1 MATQNIVD
9 VTTKINMEVN
19 DSELKSANNNFHK
32 LIEQFTQI
40 AKMDLG
46 LDQFDYLKTTRTEMD
61 ELIKKSKELEKSNND
76 ARKALM
82 KQAKQA
88 GGEVGYS
95 PQANALLDQNTRLRS
110 LETLRKE
117 IASIPTDIDL
127 NKQLNQVN
135 ELNNKVKILVEEL
148 LGIENFDFLESSVR
162 KSGQILEVLEQ
173 VEDMLNYTSQ
183 RMNKTSNSG
192 AKEELKEQFKLLKSI
207 KPLMDEVSKLQ
218 ENINKT
224 SGNLSTVRNIT
235 DNTAKEYADAVK
247 ANQERQK
254 LNRSDYHKQMR
265 KLPKEIKELPNVTN
279 KDKDYQSVKTQ
290 LVASARKALSE
301 KYRESFKDSYSGD
314 ALLSKANTTASRDIS
329 DKLETWIAARENNG
343 TEVSIAHIKEYIF
356 SLLNDLSKKQNL
368 VNTNK
373 VSLGDSSLE
382 LSPIPTVNLENGGY
396 IPSYYK
402 KTQYIKEI
410 GSKGQE
416 VERPYE
422 TYLPQTSVKLSGL
435 KSLTAMGDLVGKD
448 QNNRGLFGIN
458 QELEKI
464 KAGQVGA
471 SAEDVAKSEQ
481 VINNVINEISNLAK
495 IASGKIEEYSS
506 NIDNLTDAQQHELEV
521 YQKFISQLSSSYHEG
536 GILYDRVRQQAGLK
550 SQTPT
555 DFEYFGSD
563 TALPHNDANTG
574 MGQLNTMGTEARE
587 QKAFKDERKE
597 EAKVKTAFTGKDVVQ
612 YGKDFAAL
620 MASLYSD
627 EFRQGFEEALKN
639 GKGAEYIGNIRAN
652 ILASLDKDLDSNHDP
667 REISVGLGYG
677 EGAYGAGGIYTDKS
691 GRARIAL
698 EDRDNPENIYAEE
711 MSLREQVD
719 EDLVEEDEAIK
730 REISDLSDSQ
740 KAIVILNDALE
751 RLKGSLDGYTDE
763 IDRIKG
769 KNDSVLSSIVGIRD
783 NSPKDIPQAINMSAN
798 GLSNYVTEGQVI
810 YRATEQYAA
819 DSGISFDDAWNQNIA
834 EYDDEMHVKIENS
847 FKLRQAID
855 NMLSTTISEFKNK
868 IASIKKPVDSDM
880 TGLIADA
887 QELDDGNFINVYS
900 LFLEQRN
907 RYADEMAQWDKAASS
922 HKKKPFNKQQYNIRK
937 QFVESVDSSFEAL
950 TSGFSESVGTINDKE
965 LNGILQ
971 NLEYFKKDAAS
982 FAEFLKKFY
991 GETYIVG
998 GRSFNTAVTEEH
1010 DQQYKEP
1017 RYYGNPSGGDRTPK
1031 ERFFDNRGYNYLANY
1046 GASTLE
1052 EALPRA
1058 YQRLEEKTS
1067 LLTDENI
1074 QEEKQ
1079 RATDILTKYSEEKAV
1094 LESFIKEM
1102 EEKYSAFLKE
1112 TKSGKNISW
1121 NSAFETVKSDADED
1135 ITSLRDAKR
1144 IIKITQ
1150 QKYKDALT
1158 KDGSVDWNKV
1168 NNDTAYLATIPYDT
1182 LKDDKYL
1189 YEKAV
1194 ARVNSYNPA
1203 HEKELRDQRN
1213 QMGQDRRAYIDAKRD
1228 LSALNKSKEVQE
1240 AQDILSELGQSE
1252 QSLTTEIAN
1261 IKRQIEYMEQL
1272 AEVRKQRVTTQE
1284 EIAQTEKDEQEHI
1297 KVENENI
1304 KTESEKIVE
1313 ANKEQAQVIT
1323 QATEEVKQAE
1333 QKLQENIVEASSQVS
1348 DNALPSTTE
1357 ITEATVVTENADA
1370 NLQNNEAIIQGN
1382 NVLEQHVTDV
1392 NNAIEAEQN
1401 KLTISEQL
1409 TKQLKA
1415 ELEALEALN
1424 KGFAEH
1430 GDVVNN
1436 ATTAESNKK
1445 KSSKQKAEQYQNESE
1460 LPFGLSDNYDENQ
1473 KQAQQ
1478 ELNEQMR
1485 NEAIAEMRRPDY
1497 QTKLDRGTASQ
1508 IGDILEQDPAYQRD
1522 VLNERDAFSQYQK
1535 YLQEQI
1541 KLVEQSEKIQ
1551 ALKIQNQ
1558 QRINELSGLTNKSA
1572 QEEIE
1577 KLQQQNNLYD
1587 QQLADINKLYD
1598 AASLSKK
1605 YTGLLDAVKGQGADG
1620 KILNSFSAARLKQ
1633 INETGERN
1641 AEEAIISGRISAQQ
1655 QIQENSLKQQ
1665 NSLVSS
1671 YLSNYEKMA
1680 QLLVNIINLQE
1691 KGEILE
1697 GNALA
1702 ENQAQLEKAQ
1712 QQYDA
1717 EERNLEVFNE
1727 EALTLN
1733 NMTLTAE
1740 NLARIRERTA
1750 QIDAESQATIAINS
1764 AKNTTLADKTQGKE
1778 AKNNI
1783 NQYLSAFRR
1792 NNAIE
1797 QQIARTNK
1805 AMEGQTGSALANSKQ
1820 IVTALQEQQIALNNI
1835 INGYDREHGILNG
1848 IQLTDEQRV
1857 SLNRDIDSLQA
1868 SQAAK
1873 INTINGLQAK
1883 QVGFLDKLASGF
1895 KQQLTYLIDMSLA
1908 YQAVGKVR
1916 QIIQQI
1922 ITQTQELDSS
1932 IVDIQIATG
1941 MTREETR
1948 ALLLDYTAMA
1958 DKLGRSTKDIANA
1971 ANDWLRAGY
1980 EGAEAAKLTEASMV
1994 LSTLG
1999 MIESSE
2005 ATTYLISTLKGWKL
2019 SAEEVIGVV
2028 DRLSAVDMSAAI
2040 SAGDLA
2046 LAMSRANNSARLA
2059 GADMNKFIGYVTT
2072 VADVTQKSAESVGE
2086 SFKTIFSR
2094 FGNVKAGKFVASQEE
2109 MNLPDYDEAE
2119 FENLNDIETVLDS
2132 IGIKIRDNYS
2142 TWRDI
2147 DDILA
2152 EIGKKWNTWDTTTQN
2167 AIATAVAGTRQR
2179 ENVLTLFSNWE
2190 DVSKYAEIA
2199 ENAYGTATKKME
2211 AYSDSIDAA
2220 KNRLSAALEKIILDL
2235 NNFEVIKDFYNV
2247 MTFIVTN
2254 LKTLI
2259 PILTGYI
2266 AITRADSLA
2275 QSFGGVAEKIAS
2287 RFMNLGLS
2295 GSTAQSNGQAAVG
2308 IFGNMRKN
2316 IGENLTQGYLMAQ
2329 EQAYAQS
2336 LSRYTM
2342 SLNDREAQSVRTLQS
2357 EILSMEATDKKII
2370 AEQLLANTY
2379 NEEALASLTED
2390 QQRRIATILYT
2401 QVVDQNTANILRQIA
2416 LGGNLTEAQ
2425 LAEIDA
2431 RGGVTRLLYEEMN
2444 NITKNNNIRKQMS
2457 NNLQS
2462 SLNTNK
2468 SSVLSATLAGVGSLG
2483 GGLLGGR
2490 IGNNIAN
2497 AYGLSGTGQVALMT
2511 GGSLLGSFGLKAL
2524 GAGAGTLLGGGTASA
2539 ASSAALAAVGM
2550 TNPAGWFAIGAAIVG
2565 LVIAGIK
2572 SAAKK
2577 KEQEI
2582 ANAAQEAFLEAS
2594 ETYNNDKNMLAS
2606 VKKYDE
2612 LAKGVN
2618 EFGENISLTEEDYST
2633 FIELTNKLAE
2643 QFPDLITYTDEAEN
2657 KFIGLGGSIGGVTE
2671 AVEALIKAE
2680 QKDADQKL
2688 LKSEL
2693 LKNQQDEYN
2702 KESSSYIQQL
2712 NALRT
2717 LKDNKDI
2724 INNVTTNNA
2733 VLDFGLG
2740 NLDEDTRKRY
2750 RQAEKALKQSG
2761 IKYEYNNPQ
2770 FSANFTYKFD
2780 EAQIDAAIE
2789 KTEKALFEI
2798 QGQYIDTY
2806 MAMLRQN
2813 KGKDE
2818 TGAIIDTA
2826 SILEGMSNN
2835 EISILTQAIKGAGL
2849 DFSSETIANDVA
2861 EIALHTSEIL
2871 GKMPEEATEIA
2882 RKKQEDYAT
2891 IGAYDDAQRKLA
2903 NLVAKE
2909 LTVGSDGLFNSV
2921 DRSLITNTYGLR
2933 IRKDGNDDEGYHEY
2947 IAPNDNLFQQLL
2959 RETNYGYGVSGYRD
2973 YMKNLSFS
2981 DAKILKDLND
2991 SGILQYL
2998 DNTDDWTRL
3007 ILNERGYGDDIYS
3020 KRSYYNDQREQNK
3033 AFKEAFANDMN
3044 GYIDSSKPTVLGN
3057 LSDNDINKMYGKYGL
3072 QIAKAIKNS
3081 RDEIEK
3087 AIKDGVNGEELQELY
3102 NSEIEKI
3109 FASSDLLESNA
3120 NIEVIKQTLADTF
3133 ADVDLGTEGL
3143 ISSFAELKEV
3153 LDSVYE
3159 SLDRLKSAQEEQAA
3173 TGQLSVETVL
3183 SLLAADESYLSVL
3196 QAENGVITLVNGAEE
3211 IMAANKLAAAQAGMA
3226 EMRASM
3232 LKEAAQIQET
3242 LTTNELTESTDAE
3255 VQSSINAINAS
3266 DTLSTAMIK
3275 ETKAALE
3282 AAKGHIE
3289 LNNARNGNGN
3299 MAAIE
3304 KLEANVESI
3313 VNSVGA
3319 VATDVSKIST
3329 TSRKLNES
3337 DIESLK
3343 HRWEQLTG
3351 VSAEDAF
3358 STTYIYEDSSG
3369 RTITSDKPI
3378 DINRYTL
3385 VDQKT
3390 IINDGYNLIGNDG
3403 KNFKWGT
3410 QGYIPTLDNLMNS
3423 TTLTNPTNFWSDY
3436 KHDSSNKGSS
3446 GKETTPD
3453 EILKAIE
3460 SAINKEYEA
3469 MIAWDKTLLTGVE
3482 HETEYFT
3489 KMRGVLEREKE
3500 YYASLIES
3508 GTLTEKERLETEQK
3522 LIEAEVKLRN
3532 LDDEEIKDKIKI
3544 LELQNADKKV
3554 IVEQYR
3560 TLVKTADTL
3569 EECLE
3574 YQKQLYEAMRDEVNT
3589 RLQIA
3594 EAQEKSAKDTLQYY
3608 EELEQ
3613 LSAQRL
3619 VTAKDAYEY
3628 MTDPNAS
3635 GNSWLDAQKEILEAN
3650 TTKWWEYQ
3658 KQIESGS
3665 LSDEDIAKLRGLQK
3679 ELHDNSEEVREGMG
3693 YNSSANG
3700 TGFNDNTNGE
3710 AGTEKNRLEN
3720 EQDKKA
3726 VREQNRTI
3734 IENTIKMYENQNVAN
3749 RLIDEQLQKLYL
3761 LAQNDDQKID
3771 ILKRISDNLKQQYQV
3786 QKSMHD
3792 LFKNI
3797 DEWELDYLNPY
3808 LNTER
3813 YNWVTDDIKSQLQS
3827 IQDSAYEEYARLWN
3841 EVYNDNIAAGATPE
3855 EAATQAYADSDVQGA
3870 FNDFVEAYQAY
3881 GDLIVRIVED
3891 KLNHIQWHIEK
3902 LNKEKPD
3909 VWGSYDL
3916 IGEFANQEISLNQKK
3931 LDELKEALKDT
3942 SHLTDEQIKNLV
3954 DEYND
3959 AYKEIHAI
3967 KVREL
3972 EDQIEYQDRIYNAA
3986 VNEINRYIDDLE
3998 KQKDAAVDA
4007 YDKELEKL
4015 KDKEDAIA
4023 RTNKLIQLQNNLLNS
4038 QKEKE
4043 RVFRQGV
4050 GWVYETPR
4058 DKIKKAQKDL
4068 DDFNLQ
4074 DNIDDLEAAKNK
4086 ELELLDEAIKGW
4098 QLYLEMLAYQYGEY
4112 DRLQEQQL
4120 LREYFGVKSNEEVQK
4135 IITDDM
4141 VTFNKNY
4148 KNNMENFITDLD
4160 ILFGKFVSV
4169 FETLLEKITGLQFNL
4184 LEEQTKVFD
4193 LLDINDYLIG
4203 NEVQDLADYF
4213 RNPPKQQAKLIKK
4226 LEADPIYDIILN
4238 DAAIEKNSQAA
4249 GNKASKYWTT
4259 VTNADG
4265 EKISRLDLSG
4275 LMAEDI
4281 KNGNWVAALE
4291 HSILRT
4297 SAVLTEGHDLNALG
4311 WRSNKEVFI
4320 DAMKDAGY
4328 YQAVIDA
4335 FDKIYNEDKVWENA
4349 NLMNVFSQ
4357 LEQGNGVASELNQ
4370 GLITVMAMLG
4380 TGNELSEEQIAQ
4392 IGEAIAGLNML
4403 SGEYD
4408 STSDIY
4414 NQYIS
4419 SRLAALNADTNETG
4433 SFYDALM
4440 NLNGIGNNQEMKD
4453 YMNLIDAEYQATGG
4467 KGSLFMNEHIDY
4479 SALLNQAL
4487 DNNDYLT
4494 ALRAGI
4500 VRDKKIEEKNIDL
4513 RANGWDTTKDT
4524 LLNAL
4529 SKNGLSE
4536 AQLKTVNQ
4544 NLNDIDTTYKNASA
4558 INNYLQS
4565 TGNNYLSQNAGLL
4578 SGLALTLPNEIGYD
4592 FAQMIGTS
4600 ISNADLLSNGIS
4612 YSTNEAGQIII
4623 SNASENADAVN
4634 ATLGELQNSFTSDI
4648 QDQISKDATYYDQV
4662 IELLKA
4668 SNATKDEIRAF
4679 NNSYVSSGGTFTG
4692 SSYGDSGYDGS
4703 DSSSSRTWTSTY
4715 TRVDSS
4721 GNTNTATGS
4730 YNGSISASDA
4740 IAQAKSDWAA
4750 ANARNDPQGMAQA
4763 HANAEAARASMGYS
4777 TDDSGLN
4784 PTPLGSHAL
4793 GIETGPVTYT
4803 GLGMLH
4809 GTPSSPEY
4817 VLNSD
4822 QAYNIL
4828 RYISTNKP
4836 QDNIETNNNNNTS
4849 TTQYVVEGDIV
4860 LEGVN
4865 DPAEFWNS
4873 VTTAMG
4879 TRWNVTKNNRIK

>member
-1 MATQNIVD
+1 MAENKKLNIETTVD
-9 VTTKINMEVN
+9 IKTNEADLTNLKKQIEGLAHTTLNIQGFDILKANVTE
-19 DSELKSANNNFHK
+19 
-32 LIEQFTQI
+32 IESVIQKVT
-40 AKMDLG
+40 
-46 LDQFDYLKTTRTEMD
+46 
-61 ELIKKSKELEKSNND
+61 KELH
-76 ARKALM
+76 
-82 KQAKQA
+82 
-88 GGEVGYS
+88 
-95 PQANALLDQNTRLRS
+95 T
-110 LETLRKE
+110 LE
-117 IASIPTDIDL
+117 
-127 NKQLNQVN
+127 
-135 ELNNKVKILVEEL
+135 EE
-148 LGIENFDFLESSVR
+148 
-162 KSGQILEVLEQ
+162 
-173 VEDMLNYTSQ
+173 
-183 RMNKTSNSG
+183 
-192 AKEELKEQFKLLKSI
+192 
-207 KPLMDEVSKLQ
+207 
-218 ENINKT
+218 
-224 SGNLSTVRNIT
+224 
-235 DNTAKEYADAVK
+235 
-247 ANQERQK
+247 
-254 LNRSDYHKQMR
+254 
-265 KLPKEIKELPNVTN
+265 
-279 KDKDYQSVKTQ
+279 
-290 LVASARKALSE
+290 
-301 KYRESFKDSYSGD
+301 
-314 ALLSKANTTASRDIS
+314 
-329 DKLETWIAARENNG
+329 
-343 TEVSIAHIKEYIF
+343 
-356 SLLNDLSKKQNL
+356 
-368 VNTNK
+368 
-373 VSLGDSSLE
+373 
-382 LSPIPTVNLENGGY
+382 
-396 IPSYYK
+396 
-402 KTQYIKEI
+402 
-410 GSKGQE
+410 
-416 VERPYE
+416 
-422 TYLPQTSVKLSGL
+422 
-435 KSLTAMGDLVGKD
+435 
-448 QNNRGLFGIN
+448 
-458 QELEKI
+458 
-464 KAGQVGA
+464 
-471 SAEDVAKSEQ
+471 
-481 VINNVINEISNLAK
+481 
-495 IASGKIEEYSS
+495 
-506 NIDNLTDAQQHELEV
+506 
-521 YQKFISQLSSSYHEG
+521 ISQLSMISGKTSKTYDAQVDKYMNLKSLNDSITSARALMSKSSQNTTGSKKSNSKKAPVNKYYDSSVMDWDEFSHTGKAEGFISGPNKRQGGTLRSQVKSTIAKINGARRDAKQAYLTADEENDIYLTLRAENEMRSRIKALPKAKPIDASKPYIKRSDFGSFAQGTEFVPSSYVNKSTGERLPIASYKYMSADLKNPDNIAGVGKDLSNKSFFQLNEIYSKLEADGSQAAKELMEKITTTIITALRNTDLSDVREG
-536 GILYDRVRQQAGLK
+536 AKNSFMGKEFLGQEALAEGAVPAYRRTGSLAKELQHRFESIAEPIDNFNAGITRDKSSGEYRDERARIDDTKVSRFLREEQIKQEREESKRIREKAELSDGEINEYKARSKEMIESVLKQIQSIIEFEGSSPDTEKAKDLANTFLRQASDVLRGSTAETSGYRMSGEYSMNASGELVHQSDYAEITEQDLKYTELIDTAEKSLLESRKQYYQAILDGILNLRDKTSELVNKEAYGEIASNLEKQIAHLSSPSDKTIQQNL
-550 SQTPT
+550 
-555 DFEYFGSD
+555 
-563 TALPHNDANTG
+563 
-574 MGQLNTMGTEARE
+574 
-587 QKAFKDERKE
+587 E
-597 EAKVKTAFTGKDVVQ
+597 EA
-612 YGKDFAAL
+612 
-620 MASLYSD
+620 
-627 EFRQGFEEALKN
+627 
-639 GKGAEYIGNIRAN
+639 GNRIAN
-652 ILASLDKDLDSNHDP
+652 ILTRAKVHDVSVERYASLTGRDFEEVQKQSFGFDKIEGGKGTAEEWDKVNKVIDSYSTSKTARERFDNALKGNLENLDKALEAFFSVRDDEIQEVYNQVAQLKNNPDLMYELKAIVANQVLEAGADSINSN
-667 REISVGLGYG
+667 EKGNIFSTISPKVLGEQGVPAYSTLPPKDRFIG
-677 EGAYGAGGIYTDKS
+677 IHQGQYILGAYGA
-691 GRARIAL
+691 
-698 EDRDNPENIYAEE
+698 
-711 MSLREQVD
+711 
-719 EDLVEEDEAIK
+719 
-730 REISDLSDSQ
+730 
-740 KAIVILNDALE
+740 
-751 RLKGSLDGYTDE
+751 
-763 IDRIKG
+763 
-769 KNDSVLSSIVGIRD
+769 KN
-783 NSPKDIPQAINMSAN
+783 N
-798 GLSNYVTEGQVI
+798 
-810 YRATEQYAA
+810 
-819 DSGISFDDAWNQNIA
+819 
-834 EYDDEMHVKIENS
+834 
-847 FKLRQAID
+847 
-855 NMLSTTISEFKNK
+855 
-868 IASIKKPVDSDM
+868 
-880 TGLIADA
+880 
-887 QELDDGNFINVYS
+887 
-900 LFLEQRN
+900 
-907 RYADEMAQWDKAASS
+907 
-922 HKKKPFNKQQYNIRK
+922 
-937 QFVESVDSSFEAL
+937 
-950 TSGFSESVGTINDKE
+950 
-965 LNGILQ
+965 
-971 NLEYFKKDAAS
+971 
-982 FAEFLKKFY
+982 
-991 GETYIVG
+991 
-998 GRSFNTAVTEEH
+998 
-1010 DQQYKEP
+1010 
-1017 RYYGNPSGGDRTPK
+1017 
-1031 ERFFDNRGYNYLANY
+1031 
-1046 GASTLE
+1046 E
-1052 EALPRA
+1052 EAL
-1058 YQRLEEKTS
+1058 EEINSRIVK
-1067 LLTDENI
+1067 
-1074 QEEKQ
+1074 
-1079 RATDILTKYSEEKAV
+1079 
-1094 LESFIKEM
+1094 IKE
-1102 EEKYSAFLKE
+1102 
-1112 TKSGKNISW
+1112 
-1121 NSAFETVKSDADED
+1121 
-1135 ITSLRDAKR
+1135 R
-1144 IIKITQ
+1144 Q
-1150 QKYKDALT
+1150 
-1158 KDGSVDWNKV
+1158 
-1168 NNDTAYLATIPYDT
+1168 
-1182 LKDDKYL
+1182 
-1189 YEKAV
+1189 AV
-1194 ARVNSYNPA
+1194 A
-1203 HEKELRDQRN
+1203 D
-1213 QMGQDRRAYIDAKRD
+1213 D
-1228 LSALNKSKEVQE
+1228 
-1240 AQDILSELGQSE
+1240 
-1252 QSLTTEIAN
+1252 
-1261 IKRQIEYMEQL
+1261 
-1272 AEVRKQRVTTQE
+1272 
-1284 EIAQTEKDEQEHI
+1284 
-1297 KVENENI
+1297 
-1304 KTESEKIVE
+1304 KIVE
-1313 ANKEQAQVIT
+1313 AQETYYRILEEYNSRTTKTGTRIDWQSGLDEAHDYSPQKIADDKKAFEKAKRILKDNIDFQASNQELALLESDKKLVESAIVQQKQIYTTAGSSDDKQIQLEVKKQEVQQKEKELVQEKEQAIEAAKEKVEEIKTQV
-1323 QATEEVKQAE
+1323 E
-1333 QKLQENIVEASSQVS
+1333 QENPIDIPDKEVVLTYSPEQTNDLENNTKALENHIVDMNGAVEAEKS
-1348 DNALPSTTE
+1348 
-1357 ITEATVVTENADA
+1357 
-1370 NLQNNEAIIQGN
+1370 
-1382 NVLEQHVTDV
+1382 
-1392 NNAIEAEQN
+1392 
-1401 KLTISEQL
+1401 KLVISEQL

-1424 KGFAEH
+1424 KAFVEH
-1430 GDVVNN
+1430 GEVVNI
-1436 ATTAESNKK
+1436 AITTEKVK
-1445 KSSKQKAEQYQNESE
+1445 GKSSAKKAQQYQEESE
-1460 LPFGLSDNYDENQ
+1460 VPFNLGDGYDDRQ
-1473 KQAQQ
+1473 KQAQRD
-1478 ELNEQMR
+1478 LNEQNR

-1497 QTKLDRGTASQ
+1497 QSKLDRGTASQ
-1508 IGDILEQDPAYQRD
+1508 IGNILEQDPAYQRD

-1558 QRINELSGLTNKSA
+1558 QRINELSSLTNKSA

-1598 AASLSKK
+1598 AASLSKQ
-1605 YTGLLDAVKGQGADG
+1605 YTGLLDAAQGKGDR
-1620 KILNSFSAARLKQ
+1620 ILNPYSVARLKQ

-1697 GNALA
+1697 GNALT

-1783 NQYLSAFRR
+1783 NQYLSAFKR

-2109 MNLPDYDEAE
+2109 MDLPDYDEAE

-2167 AIATAVAGTRQR
+2167 AIATAIAGTRQR

-2220 KNRLSAALEKIILDL
+2220 KNRLSAALEKIVLDL

-2259 PILTGYI
+2259 PILTGYM
-2266 AITRADSLA
+2266 AITRSDSLA
-2275 QSFGGVAEKIAS
+2275 QSFGGVAEKLTS
-2287 RFMNLGLS
+2287 RLMNLGLS
-2295 GSTAQSNGQAAVG
+2295 NNTAQSNGQAAVG
-2308 IFGNMRKN
+2308 IFGNMKKN

-2336 LSRYTM
+2336 LSRYTI

-2370 AEQLLANTY
+2370 AEQLLAETY
-2379 NEEALASLTED
+2379 NEEALNSLTED

-2425 LAEIDA
+2425 LAEIEA
-2431 RGGVTRLLYEEMN
+2431 RGGVTKLLYEEMS

-2483 GGLLGGR
+2483 GGLLGGS
-2490 IGNNIAN
+2490 IGNNLAN

-2671 AVEALIKAE
+2671 AVESLIKAE

-2688 LKSEL
+2688 LKTEL
-2693 LKNQQDEYN
+2693 LNSQQSEYSSEFN
-2702 KESSSYIQQL
+2702 KYSTQL
-2712 NALRT
+2712 NALRY
-2717 LKDNKDI
+2717 LKNNLNNMSNLGILDTDI
-2724 INNVTTNNA
+2724 
-2733 VLDFGLG
+2733 
-2740 NLDEDTRKRY
+2740 
-2750 RQAEKALKQSG
+2750 
-2761 IKYEYNNPQ
+2761 
-2770 FSANFTYKFD
+2770 D
-2780 EAQIDAAIE
+2780 EAFNKSGLVAGEDYQKNVYGNKHSYTIKNIDKLDTSISNLE
-2789 KTEKALFEI
+2789 KSI
-2798 QGQYIDTY
+2798 QELQGSYIDTY

-2813 KGKDE
+2813 QGKDE

-2882 RKKQEDYAT
+2882 RKKQEDYAN

-3255 VQSSINAINAS
+3255 VQSSINAVNAS

-3313 VNSVGA
+3313 VNSVSA

-3358 STTYIYEDSSG
+3358 STTYIYEDPISG
-3369 RTITSDKPI
+3369 KTITSDKPI

-3385 VDQKT
+3385 VDQNT

-3423 TTLTNPTNFWSDY
+3423 TTLTNPTKFWSNY

-3544 LELQNADKKV
+3544 LELQNADKKTM
-3554 IVEQYR
+3554 IEQYKI
-3560 TLVKTADTL
+3560 LAKTADTL
-3569 EECLE
+3569 EEALE
-3574 YQKQLYEAMRDEVNT
+3574 YQKQLYEMRKSQLQDE
-3589 RLQIA
+3589 LQIA
-3594 EAQEKSAKDTLQYY
+3594 EYQEQSLQNRRDILLKQLS
-3608 EELEQ
+3608 LEQ
-3613 LSAQRL
+3613 NRGSF
-3619 VTAKDAYEY
+3619 AKDAYEY
-3628 MTDPNAS
+3628 ITNGSS
-3635 GNSWLDAQKEILEAN
+3635 GDRALDKIAEIIQEAKDEWNEADRKEKTGEISKEIA
-3650 TTKWWEYQ
+3650 
-3658 KQIESGS
+3658 
-3665 LSDEDIAKLRGLQK
+3665 K
-3679 ELHDNSEEVREGMG
+3679 ELKDAAHEKAEEARSQAG
-3693 YNSSANG
+3693 YESSIDG
-3700 TGFNDNTNGE
+3700 TGFN
-3710 AGTEKNRLEN
+3710 ALEKDIAPDVKEIERITKEIRDL
-3720 EQDKKA
+3720 D
-3726 VREQNRTI
+3726 REE
-3734 IENTIKMYENQNVAN
+3734 IENTIKRYESQNISYELINDQLLQLYALAKTDEQKIEILERIEENQKKQYD
-3749 RLIDEQLQKLYL
+3749 LIKGIKEF
-3761 LAQNDDQKID
+3761 
-3771 ILKRISDNLKQQYQV
+3771 QV
-3786 QKSMHD
+3786 T
-3792 LFKNI
+3792 KNNF
-3797 DEWELDYLNPY
+3797 ELEYLNPY

-3813 YNWVTDDIKSQLQS
+3813 YTYLKEQNKQMYKE
-3827 IQDSAYEEYARLWN
+3827 IQANAKAEYSRLWN
-3841 EVYNDNIAAGATPE
+3841 KIYNDNIAAGATPE
-3855 EAATQAYADSDVQGA
+3855 QASRMAYGNSDVQA
-3870 FNDFVEAYQAY
+3870 ALQDYMDAYKAY
-3881 GDLIVRIVED
+3881 GDIIMSVIED
-3891 KLNHIQWHIEK
+3891 KLEHIQWHIDK
-3902 LNKEKPD
+3902 LEKEKP
-3909 VWGSYDL
+3909 
-3916 IGEFANQEISLNQKK
+3916 QEWASIKQIEKFEKNETALYQQK
-3931 LDELKEALKDT
+3931 LDVLWEQLQDIKDI
-3942 SHLTDEQIKNLV
+3942 TDDQIKYMV

-3959 AYKEIHAI
+3959 AFKAIHDMRIQALSD
-3967 KVREL
+3967 KL
-3972 EDQIEYQDRIYNAA
+3972 GYQDNVLEAIRFA
-3986 VNEINRYIDDLE
+3986 VDTQIKDLE
-3998 KQKDAAVDA
+3998 FQQEIIEKI
-4007 YDKELEKL
+4007 YDEELKKL
-4015 KDKEDAIA
+4015 KDKEDSYE
-4023 RTNKLIQLQNNLLNS
+4023 RTNKLIELQNKLLDAN
-4038 QKEKE
+4038 KEKE
-4043 RVFRQGV
+4043 RVYRQGSTKMPCINV
-4050 GWVYETPR
+4050 G
-4058 DKIKKAQKDL
+4058 
-4068 DDFNLQ
+4068 
-4074 DNIDDLEAAKNK
+4074 
-4086 ELELLDEAIKGW
+4086 
-4098 QLYLEMLAYQYGEY
+4098 
-4112 DRLQEQQL
+4112 
-4120 LREYFGVKSNEEVQK
+4120 
-4135 IITDDM
+4135 
-4141 VTFNKNY
+4141 
-4148 KNNMENFITDLD
+4148 
-4160 ILFGKFVSV
+4160 
-4169 FETLLEKITGLQFNL
+4169 
-4184 LEEQTKVFD
+4184 
-4193 LLDINDYLIG
+4193 
-4203 NEVQDLADYF
+4203 
-4213 RNPPKQQAKLIKK
+4213 
-4226 LEADPIYDIILN
+4226 
-4238 DAAIEKNSQAA
+4238 
-4249 GNKASKYWTT
+4249 
-4259 VTNADG
+4259 
-4265 EKISRLDLSG
+4265 
-4275 LMAEDI
+4275 
-4281 KNGNWVAALE
+4281 
-4291 HSILRT
+4291 
-4297 SAVLTEGHDLNALG
+4297 
-4311 WRSNKEVFI
+4311 
-4320 DAMKDAGY
+4320 
-4328 YQAVIDA
+4328 
-4335 FDKIYNEDKVWENA
+4335 
-4349 NLMNVFSQ
+4349 
-4357 LEQGNGVASELNQ
+4357 
-4370 GLITVMAMLG
+4370 
-4380 TGNELSEEQIAQ
+4380 
-4392 IGEAIAGLNML
+4392 
-4403 SGEYD
+4403 
-4408 STSDIY
+4408 
-4414 NQYIS
+4414 
-4419 SRLAALNADTNETG
+4419 
-4433 SFYDALM
+4433 
-4440 NLNGIGNNQEMKD
+4440 
-4453 YMNLIDAEYQATGG
+4453 
-4467 KGSLFMNEHIDY
+4467 
-4479 SALLNQAL
+4479 
-4487 DNNDYLT
+4487 
-4494 ALRAGI
+4494 
-4500 VRDKKIEEKNIDL
+4500 
-4513 RANGWDTTKDT
+4513 
-4524 LLNAL
+4524 
-4529 SKNGLSE
+4529 
-4536 AQLKTVNQ
+4536 
-4544 NLNDIDTTYKNASA
+4544 
-4558 INNYLQS
+4558 
-4565 TGNNYLSQNAGLL
+4565 
-4578 SGLALTLPNEIGYD
+4578 
-4592 FAQMIGTS
+4592 
-4600 ISNADLLSNGIS
+4600 
-4612 YSTNEAGQIII
+4612 
-4623 SNASENADAVN
+4623 
-4634 ATLGELQNSFTSDI
+4634 
-4648 QDQISKDATYYDQV
+4648 
-4662 IELLKA
+4662 
-4668 SNATKDEIRAF
+4668 
-4679 NNSYVSSGGTFTG
+4679 
-4692 SSYGDSGYDGS
+4692 
-4703 DSSSSRTWTSTY
+4703 
-4715 TRVDSS
+4715 
-4721 GNTNTATGS
+4721 
-4730 YNGSISASDA
+4730 
-4740 IAQAKSDWAA
+4740 
-4750 ANARNDPQGMAQA
+4750 
-4763 HANAEAARASMGYS
+4763 
-4777 TDDSGLN
+4777 
-4784 PTPLGSHAL
+4784 
-4793 GIETGPVTYT
+4793 
-4803 GLGMLH
+4803 
-4809 GTPSSPEY
+4809 
-4817 VLNSD
+4817 
-4822 QAYNIL
+4822 
-4828 RYISTNKP
+4828 
-4836 QDNIETNNNNNTS
+4836 
-4849 TTQYVVEGDIV
+4849 
-4860 LEGVN
+4860 
-4865 DPAEFWNS
+4865 
-4873 VTTAMG
+4873 
-4879 TRWNVTKNNRIK
+4879 